1 MQKQIKAMQDLGL
14 TDSEIAELLET
25 DRKIDKGEKLF
36 ELPKELQQGAKKA
49 RMTGMKKPTVYN
61 FNQRQKKIDEDKR
74 QIISLLAETIENI
87 TDSGTVDINNPEREL
102 TFNYK
107 GKKYKIVLSC
117 PRS

>member
-14 TDSEIAELLET
+14 TDSEIAEVLET

-49 RMTGMKKPTVYN
+49 RMTGTKKPTVYN
-61 FNQRQKKIDEDKR
+61 FNQRQKKKDVEKGKLINDLIDGIPYTDNI
-74 QIISLLAETIENI
+74 QII
-87 TDSGTVDINNPEREL
+87 NPEREFL
-102 TFNYK
+102 FTYK
-107 GKKYKIVLSC
+107 GKKYKVVLSC